1 MTDWKQ
7 ATISN
12 NFMFRLVMEKQE
24 LCKPLVERILGIRIQ
39 KLSYMEAEK
48 SLETKLSSKGVR
60 LDIYVEDEAGAAYD
74 IEMQI
79 GSQYKEYLG
88 YRTRYYQSMMDNDAL
103 KKGELY
109 SKLRKSYIIF
119 ICLFDPFDRG
129 WGKYTFNTYCNE
141 DKELQ
146 LDDGINR
153 VFINVN
159 GDKHRVSR
167 ELANLMD
174 YIATGKVEDE
184 FTGKLESA
192 VESLRAD
199 DGKERLYM
207 TFQQT
212 IMEHEMWAE
221 KRGEVKGIEQV
232 AREMLKNNMSVDMIA
247 KLTKMTIAQVN
258 NLVKKTTGM
267 V

>member
-1 MTDWKQ
+1 MNWKN

-24 LCKPLVERILGIRIQ
+24 LCKPLIERILGIRIQ

-48 SLETKLSSKGVR
+48 SLEAKLASKGVR
-60 LDIYVEDEAGAAYD
+60 LDIYVEDEAGVAYD

-79 GSQYKEYLG
+79 GSQYKEDLG

-119 ICLFDPFDRG
+119 ICLFDPFDKG

-146 LDDGINR
+146 LEDGVNR

-159 GDKHRVSR
+159 GDKHRVSK
-167 ELANLMD
+167 ELANLMK

-184 FTGKLESA
+184 FTGQLESA

-212 IMEHEMWAE
+212 ILEHEMWAE
-221 KRGEVKGIEQV
+221 KRGEAKGMISALAGLVRDNILPIRIAAQRAGLTEQ
-232 AREMLKNNMSVDMIA
+232 AFKE
-247 KLTKMTIAQVN
+247 KMKDI
-258 NLVKKTTGM
+258 LH
-267 V
+267 

>member
-1 MTDWKQ
+1 MNWKN

-24 LCKPLVERILGIRIQ
+24 LCKPLIERILDIKISKIVYLEPEKNLEA
-39 KLSYMEAEK
+39 KL
-48 SLETKLSSKGVR
+48 LSKGVR
-60 LDIYVEDEAGAAYD
+60 LDIYVEDEAGVAYD

-79 GSQYKEYLG
+79 GNQYKEYLG

-119 ICLFDPFDRG
+119 ICLFDPFDKG
-129 WGKYTFNTYCNE
+129 WGRYTFNTYCNE
-141 DKELQ
+141 DKNLR
-146 LDDGINR
+146 LDDGVTK
-153 VFINVN
+153 VFLNVN
-159 GDKHRVSR
+159 GDKHRVSK
-167 ELANLMD
+167 ELANLME

-212 IMEHEMWAE
+212 IMEERIMAE
-221 KRGEVKGIEQV
+221 KRGIEKV
-232 AREMLKNNMSVDMIA
+232 AVEMLKNNIPIEMISKVTQMA
-247 KLTKMTIAQVN
+247 VEQINGLKAALK
-258 NLVKKTTGM
+258 
-267 V
+267 